1 MLTLRLACPTDLSEA
16 ASAILAADPTVSSLT
31 IWRAASVKPVGD
43 VIWADI
49 PRESANGIVA
59 QLTAL
64 GIAETGTIQLVPVT
78 TWISQNGLAAERLA
92 PGSSADAVVWAE
104 VIERAYDDTQ
114 LTWTYLSFMIM
125 ATLLAAIAVVT
136 DSVILVIGAM
146 VLGPEFTAIATLGL
160 ALVKRRPHL
169 LRQALRTLFIGFA
182 VSILIVTMLALA
194 ARGFGLITEFDVLKP
209 SPGTAFIYSPN
220 WWSLLIALVAG
231 AAGVLSL
238 TSSRTGGLVGVF
250 ISVTTIPAS
259 GNIAIAAV
267 FGLWNEVLGSAL
279 QLLINI
285 TGMALAGWLT
295 LLLQQWVWGR
305 VNARGVRLE
314 QPPRSTG

>member
-1 MLTLRLACPTDLSEA
+1 
-16 ASAILAADPTVSSLT
+16 
-31 IWRAASVKPVGD
+31 
-43 VIWADI
+43 
-49 PRESANGIVA
+49 
-59 QLTAL
+59 
-64 GIAETGTIQLVPVT
+64 
-78 TWISQNGLAAERLA
+78 
-92 PGSSADAVVWAE
+92 
-104 VIERAYDDTQ
+104 
-114 LTWTYLSFMIM
+114 
-125 ATLLAAIAVVT
+125 
-136 DSVILVIGAM
+136 
-146 VLGPEFTAIATLGL
+146 
-160 ALVKRRPHL
+160 
-169 LRQALRTLFIGFA
+169 LFIGFA
-182 VSILIVTMLALA
+182 VSILLVTMLALA